1 MATAADF
8 AKRRT
13 FHTLD
18 GMRGIAAL
26 AVLSQHYAP
35 ILTPVRLHGSYLAV
49 DLFFVMSGIVIA
61 HAYEAK
67 LHGTLTPLRFFGLR
81 FVRLAPL
88 YLLGLALTVA
98 MVTAAMMLGRS
109 EHWTWGT
116 FLPLAGM
123 ALLMLPNLTPSTHGE
138 LYPLNP
144 PAWSLFWEMVI
155 NIAYAVVGYRMRD
168 RRLAMVCAA
177 GGAAMVAL
185 ALGRGSL
192 DHGFRWD
199 DWEMGLARV
208 TFAFPIGVLLHRL
221 HNAGRLR
228 LPPVPAWALMLA
240 VGILLALPRMGAMLD
255 LLTALVAFPA
265 ICLLALH
272 AEPRHIRLYA
282 TLGAISYP
290 LYVLQI
296 PIPSERIASALIGR
310 PASSLAPYSGIAVA
324 IVLSA
329 VCWAAARWYDPL
341 ARRVLTLLLLRR
353 EPARDPA
360 AMH

>member
-1 MATAADF
+1 MATTADF

-18 GMRGIAAL
+18 GLRGIAAL
-26 AVLSQHYAP
+26 AVLTQHYATVLAP
-35 ILTPVRLHGSYLAV
+35 IRLRGSYLAV
-49 DLFFVMSGIVIA
+49 DLFFVMSGMVIA
-61 HAYEAK
+61 HAYEGK
-67 LHGTLTPLRFFGLR
+67 LRSTLTPWRFFGLR

-88 YLLGLALTVA
+88 YLMGLALTIV
-98 MVTAAMMLGRS
+98 MVTGALTLGRS
-109 EHWTWGT
+109 EHWTWAT

-123 ALLMLPNLTPSTHGE
+123 GLLMLPNVTPSAHGE

-155 NIAYAVVGYRMRD
+155 NLAYALVGYRMRNAQ
-168 RRLAMVCAA
+168 LAIVCALSGVAMIVLA
-177 GGAAMVAL
+177 GL
-185 ALGRGSL
+185 RGSL

-208 TFAFPIGVLLHRL
+208 SFSFPLGVILYRLHR
-221 HNAGRLR
+221 AERWR
-228 LPPVPAWALMLA
+228 LPAPPAWTLLLA
-240 VGILLALPRMGAMLD
+240 VAGLMALPRMGATLD

-265 ICLLALH
+265 ICLLALGV
-272 AEPRHIRLYA
+272 EPSNVRLYA
-282 TLGAISYP
+282 FLGVISYP

-296 PIPSERIASALIGR
+296 PIPSERIASAILGR
-310 PASSLAPYSGIAVA
+310 PAVSLAPYSGIAITIGLLAICWVA
-324 IVLSA
+324 AKWI
-329 VCWAAARWYDPL
+329 DPL
-341 ARRVLTLLLLRR
+341 ARRVLTLLVLRR

>member
-26 AVLSQHYAP
+26 AVLSQHYAVM
-35 ILTPVRLHGSYLAV
+35 LTPIRLHGSYLAV

-67 LHGTLTPLRFFGLR
+67 LHATLTPLRFFGLR
-81 FVRLAPL
+81 VVRLAPL

-98 MVTAAMMLGRS
+98 MVTAAIALGRS

-123 ALLMLPNLTPSTHGE
+123 AVLMLPNVTPSTHGE

-155 NIAYAVVGYRMRD
+155 NIAYAVIGH
-168 RRLAMVCAA
+168 RLRNGQLAVVCAVA
-177 GGAAMVAL
+177 GVAMIVL
-185 ALGRGSL
+185 AVGRGSL

-208 TFAFPIGVLLHRL
+208 TFAFPLGVLLCRL
-221 HNAGRLR
+221 HAAGTLR
-228 LPPVPAWALMLA
+228 LPAPPAWTLMLA
-240 VGILLALPRMGAMLD
+240 VGLLLALPRMGALLD
-255 LLTALVAFPA
+255 LLTALIAFPA
-265 ICLLALH
+265 ICLLALDS
-272 AEPRHIRLYA
+272 EPQHVRLYA

-296 PIPSERIASALIGR
+296 PIPSERIASALLGR
-310 PASSLAPYSGIAVA
+310 PAVSLAPYSGIAVA

-341 ARRVLTLLLLRR
+341 ARRVLTLLILRR